1 MLFLGS
7 QASRLR
13 KSVDVVSMLVGV
25 YGSKEMFVKEY
36 SSLLAE
42 RLLKNFNYEVS

>member
-1 MLFLGS
+1 
-7 QASRLR
+7 
-13 KSVDVVSMLVGV
+13 MLVGV

-42 RLLKNFNYEVS
+42 RLLKNFNYEVKLSLLPRLI